1 MSTFWYTYGCR
12 KFQVV
17 STPKGSIED
26 TDVYIINI
34 YTSVNYETV
43 QRKSFSRTLKG
54 VVQWIFL
61 STYGVALVSRN
72 TLLFYR
78 NKNGPIFPK
87 IFAKTCTNFG
97 CFEKTV
103 HPGNHSSLESNMQE
117 RLSFPQ

>member
-43 QRKSFSRTLKG
+43 QRKSFSRTLKSPPNQQG
-54 VVQWIFL
+54 LIKHIQLW
-61 STYGVALVSRN
+61 
-72 TLLFYR
+72 
-78 NKNGPIFPK
+78 
-87 IFAKTCTNFG
+87 
-97 CFEKTV
+97 
-103 HPGNHSSLESNMQE
+103 
-117 RLSFPQ
+117 